1 MSLNTTMESLRLS
14 RPPRPP
20 TIPTQQQNILKKHN
34 IITPTPKLIHTL
46 NKKHIQKINRHLKK
60 QQQETLK
67 EHENQDQEQDHE
79 QVTFETLKA
88 EFKTFNK
95 AIVKATT
102 TTTKDEKGVAVSLV
116 GKPWERLERSEM
128 MEYANCNKEV
138 VGGGVLKYEFL
149 DELSEFIEKERDKF
163 KWILE
168 DDIEFENNGLFGNKK
183 EDFVPSKR
191 KVSDGEAIRFLV
203 DRLSGTE
210 PSMKNWKFARMMKQ
224 SELQFTED
232 QLLKIVGGLGEKG
245 QWRHAFSVVKW
256 VYNSKEHKHF
266 KSRFVYTK
274 LLSVLG
280 KARRPHEALQVFNMM
295 RADFH
300 IYPDMAAYHCIA
312 IALGQSGL
320 LKELVNIIDCMKQE
334 PSKIIKKARRKNWN
348 PVLQPD
354 LVVYNA
360 VLNACTLSG
369 EWKGVSWV
377 FDELRKS
384 GLQPSGATYG
394 LAMEVMMASGKYE
407 LVHEYF
413 EKMKRSGNAPKALT
427 YKVLVKAFSKEGK
440 VDEAVEAVRDME
452 RKGVVGAASVYCE
465 LAFCLCFNGLWEEAI
480 MEIKKMRRLPLTRP
494 LVVTFTGMILS
505 SMDGGYIGN
514 CIRIFDI
521 SKEYC
526 SPDIGIINAMLK
538 VYGRNDMFFEAKEL
552 FEDTKKSNGHNV
564 SVGRDGPFVSPDAY
578 TYGEMLR
585 VSASAHQ
592 WEYFDYIYKEMVF
605 SGYQLDQNK
614 HSFLL
619 VEASRAG
626 KTHLLDHA
634 FDVMLEAG
642 EIPPS
647 SFFVEIICRSMIQ
660 DDYDRALTILNS
672 MAHAPFQVRE
682 KEWRGLFEEYKG
694 KITRTHLRKLFDEIG
709 THDVAMEASAY
720 KLSRLLQ
727 SLCGSKSNNS
737 YQTSSGSNTSN
748 ESDFESPT
756 DAEGQKLHSIMEHF
770 ADELSLD
777 ESVEN
782 LSDERSKLTNNE
794 VLDDDYDSE
803 DDFLDGE
810 FGEVDETK
818 RKKIPSA
825 DGILENWKESM
836 IKDGMFLPFQIA
848 RK

>member
-1 MSLNTTMESLRLS
+1 MESLRL
-14 RPPRPP
+14 RGPPHPP
-20 TIPTQQQNILKKHN
+20 LPSHQPDTESIKRNLLKKGLN
-34 IITPTPKLIHTL
+34 PTPKIIHTL
-46 NKKHIQKINRHLKK
+46 RKKQIQKTNRRRRPSPPD
-60 QQQETLK
+60 QSPQDEEDAQFQTLK
-67 EHENQDQEQDHE
+67 D
-79 QVTFETLKA
+79 
-88 EFKTFNK
+88 EFKTFNR
-95 AIVKATT
+95 AIVKAT
-102 TTTKDEKGVAVSLV
+102 KSKQLV
-116 GKPWERLERSEM
+116 GKPWERLERAEL
-128 MEYANCNKEV
+128 MEYASANKAF
-138 VGGGVLKYEFL
+138 VGGENLKYEHL

-163 KWILE
+163 RWIME
-168 DDIEFENNGLFGNKK
+168 DDIELEDGMLENKSANW
-183 EDFVPSKR
+183 VRPKR
-191 KVSDGEAIRFLV
+191 TVSDGEAIRFLV

-210 PSMKNWKFARMMKQ
+210 ISMKNWKFSRMMKQ

-232 QLLKIVGGLGEKG
+232 QLLKIVGGLGDKG
-245 QWRHAFSVVKW
+245 QWRHALSVVKW

-280 KARRPHEALQVFNMM
+280 KARRPHEALQIFNLM
-295 RADFH
+295 RADYH

-320 LKELVNIIDCMKQE
+320 LKELVNVIDCMKQQ
-334 PSKIIKKARRKNWN
+334 PSKIIKKRKNWD

-377 FDELRKS
+377 FEELRRS
-384 GLQPSGATYG
+384 GLKPSGATYG
-394 LAMEVMMASGKYE
+394 LAMEVMLASGKYE

-413 EKMKRSGNAPKALT
+413 EKMKKSGNPPKALT

-440 VDEAVEAVRDME
+440 VNEAVEAVREME
-452 RKGVVGAASVYCE
+452 LNGIVGAASVYCE
-465 LAFCLCFNGLWEEAI
+465 LAFCLCYNGMWQEAI
-480 MEIKKMRRLPLTRP
+480 VEIKKMKRLPLTRP

-505 SMDGGYIGN
+505 SMDGGHIGN

-521 SKEYC
+521 SKEHC
-526 SPDIGIINAMLK
+526 DPDIGIINAMLK
-538 VYGRNDMFFEAKEL
+538 VYGRSDMFFEAKEL
-552 FEDTKKSNGHNV
+552 FEDTKRSNDHNI
-564 SVGRDGPFVSPDAY
+564 SVGHDGPFVSPDAY

-585 VSASAHQ
+585 VSASSHQ
-592 WEYFDYIYKEMVF
+592 WEYFDYVYKEMVF

-626 KTHLLDHA
+626 KTHLLEHA

-647 SFFVEIICRSMIQ
+647 SFFVEIICRAMIQ

-694 KITRTHLRKLFDEIG
+694 KITRSHLRKLLDKIDTG
-709 THDVAMEASAY
+709 DITMEASAY

-737 YQTSSGSNTSN
+737 YQVSSESNIIH
-748 ESDFESPT
+748 ESDLEAPT
-756 DAEGQKLHSIMEHF
+756 DVKGQKLDDIMERF
-770 ADELSLD
+770 ADELTLD
-777 ESVEN
+777 ESFES
-782 LSDERSKLTNNE
+782 LGYEKSKSTNRE
-794 VLDDDYDSE
+794 MLDDDYDSE

-810 FGEVDETK
+810 LGEVDESK
-818 RKKIPSA
+818 RNKLPSA
-825 DGILENWKESM
+825 DGILEHWKESM
-836 IKDGMFLPFQIA
+836 IKDGIFLPFQIG
-848 RK
+848 KK

>member
-1 MSLNTTMESLRLS
+1 MESLRLS

-20 TIPTQQQNILKKHN
+20 TIPNNQQNILKKHN
-34 IITPTPKLIHTL
+34 ITPTPKLIHTL
-46 NKKHIQKINRHLKK
+46 NKKHIQKTNRHLKK
-60 QQQETLK
+60 QQETLK
-67 EHENQDQEQDHE
+67 EHEQENQDHE
-79 QVTFETLKA
+79 QVTFETLKT

-95 AIVKATT
+95 AILKA
-102 TTTKDEKGVAVSLV
+102 TTKDEKDVAVSLV

-168 DDIEFENNGLFGNKK
+168 DDIEFQNNVDNK
-183 EDFVPSKR
+183 EDFVPSKKR
-191 KVSDGEAIRFLV
+191 KVSDAEAIRFLV

-256 VYNSKEHKHF
+256 AYNSKEHKLF

-334 PSKIIKKARRKNWN
+334 PSKIIRKARRKNWD

-369 EWKGVSWV
+369 DWKGVSWV

-413 EKMKRSGNAPKALT
+413 EKMKKSGNPPKALT

-465 LAFCLCFNGLWEEAI
+465 LAFCLCYNGMWEEA
-480 MEIKKMRRLPLTRP
+480 MLEIKKMKRLPLTRP

-505 SMDGGYIGN
+505 SMDGGHIGN

-564 SVGRDGPFVSPDAY
+564 SLGRDGPFVSPDAY

-592 WEYFDYIYKEMVF
+592 WEYFDYIYKEMVY

-626 KTHLLDHA
+626 KTHLLEHA

-694 KITRTHLRKLFDEIG
+694 KITRTHLRKLFDQIG

-737 YQTSSGSNTSN
+737 YQTSSDSNTSN
-748 ESDFESPT
+748 ESNFESPT
-756 DAEGQKLHSIMEHF
+756 DVEGQKLHSIMEHF

-777 ESVEN
+777 ECVEN
-782 LSDERSKLTNNE
+782 FSDERSKLTNNQRS
-794 VLDDDYDSE
+794 DDDYDSE

-810 FGEVDETK
+810 FGEMDETK
-818 RKKIPSA
+818 RKNIPSA

>member
-1 MSLNTTMESLRLS
+1 MESLHLRG
-14 RPPRPP
+14 PPRPP
-20 TIPTQQQNILKKHN
+20 LPPPSSRPESQPKPESIKLKN
-34 IITPTPKLIHTL
+34 GVVATPKLIHTL
-46 NKKHIQKINRHLKK
+46 RKKQIQKNRRRNPQTNQTPDEN
-60 QQQETLK
+60 QQQEV
-67 EHENQDQEQDHE
+67 D
-79 QVTFETLKA
+79 FETLKA
-88 EFKTFNK
+88 EFNTFNK
-95 AIVKATT
+95 AILKAT
-102 TTTKDEKGVAVSLV
+102 KSNQDFDLNGVVSSSLV
-116 GKPWERLERSEM
+116 GKPWERLERSELM
-128 MEYANCNKEV
+128 GYANANKEF
-138 VGGGVLKYEFL
+138 VGSEGNLKYEHL
-149 DELSEFIEKERDKF
+149 EELSEFIEKERDKF
-163 KWILE
+163 KWILD
-168 DDIEFENNGLFGNKK
+168 DDIEFDDEMLENKK
-183 EDFVPSKR
+183 NENWVPPVR
-191 KVSDGEAIRFLV
+191 KLSDAQSIRFLV

-210 PSMKNWKFARMMKQ
+210 MSMKNWKFAKMMKQ
-224 SELQFTED
+224 SGLQFTED
-232 QLLKIVGGLGEKG
+232 QLLKIVGGLGDKG
-245 QWRHAFSVVKW
+245 QWKHSLSVVNW
-256 VYNSKEHKHF
+256 VYNSKEHRHF

-280 KARRPHEALQVFNMM
+280 KARRPHEALQIFNFM
-295 RADFH
+295 RADYH

-320 LKELVNIIDCMKQE
+320 LKELVNVIDCMKQQ
-334 PSKIIKKARRKNWN
+334 PSKIAKKTRRKNWD

-369 EWKGVSWV
+369 DWKGVSWV
-377 FDELRKS
+377 FEELRS
-384 GLQPSGATYG
+384 NGLQPSGATYG

-413 EKMKRSGNAPKALT
+413 EKMKKSGNPPKALT

-465 LAFCLCFNGLWEEAI
+465 LAFCLCYNGMWQEAI
-480 MEIKKMRRLPLTRP
+480 VEIKKMKRLTLTRP

-505 SMDGGYIGN
+505 SMDGGHIGN

-526 SPDIGIINAMLK
+526 APDIGIINAMLK

-552 FEDTKKSNGHNV
+552 FEDTKRSNGHNI
-564 SVGRDGPFVSPDAY
+564 SLGRDGPFVSPDAY

-592 WEYFDYIYKEMVF
+592 WEYFDYVYKEMVF

-614 HSFLL
+614 HAFLL

-647 SFFVEIICRSMIQ
+647 SFFVEIICRAMIQ
-660 DDYDRALTILNS
+660 DDFDRALTILNS

-694 KITRTHLRKLFDEIG
+694 KITRSHLRKLYDKIG
-709 THDVAMEASAY
+709 TRDVAMEASAY
-720 KLSRLLQ
+720 KLTRLLQ

-737 YQTSSGSNTSN
+737 YRGNSSSSSNTIQ
-748 ESDFESPT
+748 ESDSEST
-756 DAEGQKLHSIMEHF
+756 SDVKGQKLHSIMEHF
-770 ADELSLD
+770 ADELTL
-777 ESVEN
+777 ESVKN
-782 LSDERSKLTNNE
+782 FPDERSTLTSNGRS
-794 VLDDDYDSE
+794 DDDYDSE
-803 DDFLDGE
+803 DDFLVDE
-810 FGEVDETK
+810 FGELDESK
-818 RKKIPSA
+818 RNKLPSA

-836 IKDGMFLPFQIA
+836 MKDGTFLPFQVG

>member
-1 MSLNTTMESLRLS
+1 MESLRL
-14 RPPRPP
+14 RGPPQPP
-20 TIPTQQQNILKKHN
+20 LPSHPPNPKPTNQNLLKLTP
-34 IITPTPKLIHTL
+34 TPTPKLIHTL
-46 NKKHIQKINRHLKK
+46 RKKQIQKLNRHRPSPSPSQPH
-60 QQQETLK
+60 QQDDQEAQFQTLK
-67 EHENQDQEQDHE
+67 D
-79 QVTFETLKA
+79 
-88 EFKTFNK
+88 EFKTFNR
-95 AIVKATT
+95 AIVKATK
-102 TTTKDEKGVAVSLV
+102 TKQGVLV
-116 GKPWERLERSEM
+116 GKPWERLERAEL
-128 MEYANCNKEV
+128 MEYASANKEFV
-138 VGGGVLKYEFL
+138 NGESLKYEFL

-163 KWILE
+163 KWVVE
-168 DDIEFENNGLFGNKK
+168 DDIELEDGLIEKNSKW
-183 EDFVPSKR
+183 VRPKR
-191 KVSDGEAIRFLV
+191 KVSDAEAIKFLV

-210 PSMKNWKFARMMKQ
+210 LSMKNWKFSRMMKQ

-232 QLLKIVGGLGEKG
+232 QLLKIVGGLGDKG
-245 QWRHAFSVVKW
+245 QWRHALSVVKW
-256 VYNSKEHKHF
+256 VYSSKEHKHF

-280 KARRPHEALQVFNMM
+280 KARRPNEALQIFNLM
-295 RADFH
+295 RADYH

-320 LKELVNIIDCMKQE
+320 LKELVNVIDCMKQQ
-334 PSKIIKKARRKNWN
+334 PKKIIKKRKNWD

-377 FDELRKS
+377 FEELRRS
-384 GLQPSGATYG
+384 GLKPSGATYG
-394 LAMEVMMASGKYE
+394 LAMEVMLASGKYD

-440 VDEAVEAVRDME
+440 VKEAVEAVREME
-452 RKGVVGAASVYCE
+452 MNGIVGAASVYCE
-465 LAFCLCFNGLWEEAI
+465 LAFCLCYNGLWQEAI
-480 MEIKKMRRLPLTRP
+480 VEIKKMKRLPLTRP

-505 SMDGGYIGN
+505 SMDGGHVGN

-521 SKEYC
+521 SKEHC
-526 SPDIGIINAMLK
+526 APDIGIINAMLK
-538 VYGRNDMFFEAKEL
+538 VYGRSDMFFEAKEL
-552 FEDTKKSNGHNV
+552 FEDTKRSNGHNV

-585 VSASAHQ
+585 VSASSHQ
-592 WEYFDYIYKEMVF
+592 WEYFDYVYKEMVF

-626 KTHLLDHA
+626 KTHLLEHA

-647 SFFVEIICRSMIQ
+647 SFFVEIICRAMIQ
-660 DDYDRALTILNS
+660 DDFDRAVTILNS
-672 MAHAPFQVRE
+672 MAHAPFHVQE

-694 KITRTHLRKLFDEIG
+694 KITQSHLRKLLDAIDS
-709 THDVAMEASAY
+709 HDVTMEASAY

-727 SLCGSKSNNS
+727 TLCGSKSNNS
-737 YQTSSGSNTSN
+737 YQLSSGGDVTQ
-748 ESDFESPT
+748 ESDLETPM
-756 DAEGQKLHSIMEHF
+756 DVKEHKLGDIMERF
-770 ADELSLD
+770 ADELTPESLGY
-777 ESVEN
+777 EK
-782 LSDERSKLTNNE
+782 SKLTNKE
-794 VLDDDYDSE
+794 ALDDDYDSE
-803 DDFLDGE
+803 DDFLARE
-810 FGEVDETK
+810 LGEVDEQK
-818 RKKIPSA
+818 RNKLPSA
-825 DGILENWKESM
+825 DGILEHWRESM
-836 IKDGMFLPFQIA
+836 VKDGIFLPFQIG